1 MRYVGALYATL
12 RALLVA
18 ALAGGA
24 AVAQAQAPSD
34 RETAAWEAARA
45 AGTVEAYQRYLE
57 LYPLGEHAGEA
68 FREIIELSTPED
80 APPSTIAPAAPPMDV
95 Y

>member
-1 MRYVGALYATL
+1 MRYVTVLYATL

-24 AVAQAQAPSD
+24 TLAEAQTD
-34 RETAAWEAARA
+34 REAAAWEAARA
-45 AGTVEAYQRYLE
+45 ANTVEAYQRYLE
-57 LYPLGEHAGEA
+57 LYPLGEHAGHA
-68 FREIIELSTPED
+68 FRQIIELSELEET
-80 APPSTIAPAAPPMDV
+80 PPSTIAPAAPPVDV